1 MDPEHIINS
10 RNQSEW
16 QEHDSHLTQDD
27 PLLGCLTVLS
37 KILSK
42 PHSPESLVAG
52 LPLVDNKLTPKLFPR
67 AAERAGLSSKIV
79 KRRLSKISNLV
90 LPAIILLDDTNAC
103 ILLSIE
109 SNQATV
115 IFPETGEGES
125 TIKLEELEAIY
136 TGFSIFIKSVH
147 QFDKRTESS
156 AIPRAS
162 NWFWGTISRFWPVY
176 SQVFIAS
183 ILVNSFALA
192 SPLFVMNVYDRVV
205 PNQAIE
211 TLWVLA
217 IGVATVFVFDL
228 LLRTLRAYF
237 IDVASK
243 KADIILSATIFEKV
257 LGVKMASRSNSV
269 GSFANSMQEF
279 ESFRE
284 FFTSATLTTL
294 VDLPFAFLFI
304 AVIWFVAGPLAYV
317 PLAVI
322 PLTILVSLAIQIPL
336 AKNVKL
342 LFRHS
347 AQRSSTLIETLT
359 GLETI
364 KSIGAESPLQRKWEQ
379 TIGFMTKYSQ
389 KTRILSTTAINFTA
403 FLQQMASITV
413 VVFGVY
419 LITENEI
426 TMGALIASTL
436 LTGRALAPMAQLAGL
451 LTRYH
456 QSRAAL
462 QSLNSLMSLPVE
474 RPSGREFLHRPAFN
488 GGVEFKK
495 VTFRYPEQ
503 PIDALKDVS
512 FKIEAGEKVA
522 FIGRIGSGK
531 STIEK
536 LILGLYEPEDGAILL
551 DGTDIRQIDP
561 VDLRKNVGEIY
572 NFGARLYGKTL
583 ISLRIDIALS
593 SLYEKGLKSV
603 CWSIDSRRLLGVL
616 GRVEQAMKYHPIFK
630 PFKFECR
637 YKPEIKFYSN
647 KNYWECKGVNITLEG
662 KAPGAQWYQI
672 HVDKMWGDEVSF
684 ETETVFKK
692 RRDSVGELGTIH
704 RQAGM
709 TNFTKHSPAGKAFY
723 NAKNRDKVM
732 NLPRY
737 ANPYWNE
744 EKLEEALLEFGGKE
758 SLNFKIFVGGE
769 IIEDGIS
776 VLDMDRVI

>member
-16 QEHDSHLTQDD
+16 QEHDSHLTHDD

-52 LPLVDNKLTPKLFPR
+52 LPLIDNKLTPKLFPR

-90 LPAIILLDDTNAC
+90 LPAVILLNDANAC
-103 ILLSIE
+103 ILVSIE
-109 SNQATV
+109 KTQATV

-156 AIPRAS
+156 AIPRAN

-379 TIGFMTKYSQ
+379 TISFMTKYSQ

-561 VDLRKNVGEIY
+561 VDLRKNVGY
-572 NFGARLYGKTL
+572 APQDVVLFFGSIRENISMVAPFAEDHEVLKAADVAGVTEFVNRHPSGFDMAVGERGEGLSGGQRQSIAVARALLLDSPVVMLDEPSNAMDNSTEERFKAKLSEHVKDKTL
-583 ISLRIDIALS
+583 LLVTHKASLL
-593 SLYEKGLKSV
+593 
-603 CWSIDSRRLLGVL
+603 
-616 GRVEQAMKYHPIFK
+616 
-630 PFKFECR
+630 
-637 YKPEIKFYSN
+637 
-647 KNYWECKGVNITLEG
+647 TL
-662 KAPGAQWYQI
+662 
-672 HVDKMWGDEVSF
+672 V
-684 ETETVFKK
+684 
-692 RRDSVGELGTIH
+692 
-704 RQAGM
+704 
-709 TNFTKHSPAGKAFY
+709 
-723 NAKNRDKVM
+723 
-732 NLPRY
+732 
-737 ANPYWNE
+737 
-744 EKLEEALLEFGGKE
+744 
-758 SLNFKIFVGGE
+758 
-769 IIEDGIS
+769 
-776 VLDMDRVI
+776 DRVIVMDQGQIVADGPREQILSALKNGHIKVTKG